1 MTLLLFNLSD
11 TPVLIGHA
19 LDARGHIPTCT
30 ERECGE
36 PGSPALNWAKDE
48 GTYLMSKRHP
58 SSPRLKG

>member
-19 LDARGHIPTCT
+19 LGARGHIPTCA

-36 PGSPALNWAKDE
+36 PGSPALNWAKDD
-48 GTYLMSKRHP
+48 GTYLMSNGTP
-58 SSPRLKG
+58 ALPG